1 MPVGT
6 VSDGLYSNEALGLR
20 LSIPKDWTSE
30 LASRE
35 GSLVDPAHPD
45 SPLNR
50 CSQVLISHEKASSK
64 GTGFRSSDVLFVIN
78 PACFNETAF
87 PSSYTDRES
96 IAEFAN
102 YLVKIFH
109 GTLYIPPSGVDYRA
123 EHTSQH
129 LFIRMIGEGFR
140 SANGE
145 KDGKQIHVNTG
156 ITVTASGGYWIAWAQ
171 LLDDEAVK
179 QMKKVNIQL
188 RED

>member
-1 MPVGT
+1 VPVGT
-6 VSDGLYSNEALGLR
+6 ISNGQYSNEALGLR
-20 LSIPKDWTSE
+20 LPIPKDWTAE
-30 LASRE
+30 LASGE

-45 SPLNR
+45 SPLNQ
-50 CSQVLISHEKASSK
+50 CSHVLISREKMSSK

-78 PACFNETAF
+78 PACFDEVAF
-87 PSSYTDRES
+87 PSSYTDRDS
-96 IAEFAN
+96 IAAFTN

-109 GTLYIPPSGVDYRA
+109 GTLYIPPSGVDYA
-123 EHTSQH
+123 EEHTSQH
-129 LFIRMIGEGFR
+129 LFIRMTGAGFR

-145 KDGKQIHVNTG
+145 KGGKQIHVNTG

-171 LLDDEAVK
+171 LLDDEAVR